1 MDETQ
6 KSERAPVLTK
16 KELQRWQKSL
26 LEVFDHPLLKLG
38 DTQRPDSI
46 VRFGLGENS

>member
-6 KSERAPVLTK
+6 EIGRAPVLTK

-26 LEVFDHPLLKLG
+26 LEVFGPL
-38 DTQRPDSI
+38 RSDS
-46 VRFGLGENS
+46 RGLNVPTASFT